1 MTEYEQLLFDCG
13 RLFLFACILMVFLFL
28 IFQAIDV
35 VMFYIYKWKN
45 GRFTKSGFFNGKDK
59 KEDENKKEN

>member
-13 RLFLFACILMVFLFL
+13 RLFLFSCILLTFLCF
-28 IFQAIDV
+28 IFIAIDL

-45 GRFTKSGFFNGKDK
+45 GRFTKSGLFDGKDK
-59 KEDENKKEN
+59 KEDEYKKEN